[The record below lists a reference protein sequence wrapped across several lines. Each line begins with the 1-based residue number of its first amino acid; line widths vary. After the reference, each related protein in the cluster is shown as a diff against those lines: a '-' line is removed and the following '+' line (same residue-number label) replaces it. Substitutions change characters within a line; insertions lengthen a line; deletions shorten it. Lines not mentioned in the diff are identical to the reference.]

1 MREGWEKKVESS
13 NSERSE
19 PSTLNP
25 SLVPK
30 PGYYLRGTILVL
42 LRPFI
47 TICQWHVSFPLPTS
61 PSQVPLPG
69 SHEKPP
75 EIGILNR
82 SKSSLSAEES
92 PADHRRIFHSS
103 VWCEEKEKG
112 WRIGYIVACYSTRKF
127 NADLF
132 IRSFIRGPKRFLARF
147 VHDLKIKIGDYNSI
161 FSGNSISTIWLR
173 CSLIGSTNS
182 IQCNRSKIL

>member
-1 MREGWEKKVESS
+1 MREESGALS
-13 NSERSE
+13 NLERSE
-19 PSTLNP
+19 LSTLNP

-47 TICQWHVSFPLPTS
+47 TICQWHISFPLPTS
-61 PSQVPLPG
+61 PFQVPLSG

-92 PADHRRIFHSS
+92 PADRRRIFHGRYG
-103 VWCEEKEKG
+103 VGRREG
-112 WRIGYIVACYSTRKF
+112 WRIGYIVAYYSTRKF

-132 IRSFIRGPKRFLARF
+132 IRWPKRFRF
-147 VHDLKIKIGDYNSI
+147 CSRFKNRNVAIMIQFFSKRFDFYHLVVHWLDEFDLMQSFQNLVNVNFWRAK
-161 FSGNSISTIWLR
+161 WV
-173 CSLIGSTNS
+173 
-182 IQCNRSKIL
+182 